1 MVIKLTHPGDYI
13 EEAMDEENQ
22 TATQADKY
30 DDGQTMLKETNTS
43 LVKDEAAKRQTW
55 KQYAREQL
63 SQDIILDAIML
74 NSTPGKEARRLRV
87 PLSCIVDYKGF
98 RAMVIA
104 YVDIDAL
111 KPELGLY
118 AGDY

>member
-1 MVIKLTHPGDYI
+1 
-13 EEAMDEENQ
+13 
-22 TATQADKY
+22 
-30 DDGQTMLKETNTS
+30 
-43 LVKDEAAKRQTW
+43 
-55 KQYAREQL
+55 
-63 SQDIILDAIML
+63 ML
-74 NSTPGKEARRLRV
+74 NSTPGNEARRLRV

>member
-43 LVKDEAAKRQTW
+43 LVKDEAAKR
-55 KQYAREQL
+55 
-63 SQDIILDAIML
+63 
-74 NSTPGKEARRLRV
+74 
-87 PLSCIVDYKGF
+87 
-98 RAMVIA
+98 
-104 YVDIDAL
+104 
-111 KPELGLY
+111 
-118 AGDY
+118 

>member
-1 MVIKLTHPGDYI
+1 
-13 EEAMDEENQ
+13 
-22 TATQADKY
+22 
-30 DDGQTMLKETNTS
+30 
-43 LVKDEAAKRQTW
+43 
-55 KQYAREQL
+55 
-63 SQDIILDAIML
+63 ML

-118 AGDY
+118 AGDYQFTKRVEDVFKELRSIGIILNLKENRI